1 MYNIGKANKDRNL
14 NNSAQRTN
22 DTSVKDSVL
31 QQAEKLFIDHDRVS
45 MDVAPPDDNSF
56 SPSAQST
63 TEQSQ
68 SEVNQTKA
76 PQLVNVF
83 QFEDPQQS
91 LLNWKEQKVY
101 MALLEKFRGRSNQE
115 IALMLS
121 NPLESY
127 DWELFTSYHDA
138 VQEEHAE
145 FQNWTKEV
153 FLQSANC
160 DLGR

>member
-1 MYNIGKANKDRNL
+1 
-14 NNSAQRTN
+14 
-22 DTSVKDSVL
+22 
-31 QQAEKLFIDHDRVS
+31 

-56 SPSAQST
+56 SPSAQGT
-63 TEQSQ
+63 TDQSQ
-68 SEVNQTKA
+68 SEGNPTKA
-76 PQLVNVF
+76 PQLVNAF

-121 NPLESY
+121 NPLGSY
-127 DWELFTSYHDA
+127 DWQLFTSYHDA
-138 VQEEHAE
+138 VQEEYAE

-153 FLQSANC
+153 FVQSANC